1 MDRDEIASVVDF
13 SEEAFIQMRDPV
25 NEMIDTFS
33 GLYIDSEEEKE
44 KSAMQDQPGEPDDF
58 NALPPP
64 PPLVEFEEEQ
74 VYSNGMVTV
83 QRLTNVEEHLSD
95 IEHRL
100 SDCVSQETVIDM
112 MKKLEDKINYH
123 IQRETDR
130 IKTQIDSK
138 IADLGQ
144 SMVDCLKRRD
154 KQLDQRIQALNPLS
168 STPISATTIS
178 QKTTSM
184 QKQSSSSQQY
194 MSLPTIPAP
203 YNPPVKLEFPSF
215 TNASDDDPV
224 VFIERVEEY
233 VNLRPLPDKE
243 LLASLAAVLKGTAK
257 DWWSAEKKN
266 VGTWKCFKDKFLFA
280 FLNEDFKE
288 VAAQRLINRRQQN
301 KESIRDFAYHYRALC
316 MRNNPKMNETD
327 IVNAILRNCNPRLA
341 SLLRSSA
348 KTVDELVRLGTQI
361 EKDWMGAKNHWSL
374 VNSEEQ
380 NRKLPAAKSKRE
392 NQLMLVDH
400 HNASQG
406 YRALQLPVT
415 INHTNID
422 AIIDTGSTFSIVQRK
437 IWKELSKEK
446 SDQFTTSNQNFILAN
461 GQCQKAIGKVRL
473 MCEIKEEK
481 IEVDFFVMEDKDLA
495 VSVIL
500 GLDFLKKSKMVL
512 DFNTLHFHLPEV
524 T

>member
-1 MDRDEIASVVDF
+1 MDRDEIVSVEDF
-13 SEEAFIQMRDPV
+13 SDEAFIQRRDPV

-33 GLYIDSEEEKE
+33 GLYIDSEEEIE
-44 KSAMQDQPGEPDDF
+44 KIAVQDQPGDSDDF
-58 NALPPP
+58 TKIPPP
-64 PPLVEFEEEQ
+64 PPVVFEEEQ
-74 VYSNGMVTV
+74 MYSNGTVTM
-83 QRLTNVEEHLSD
+83 QRLTDIEEHLTD
-95 IEHRL
+95 IEHRM
-100 SDCVSQETVIDM
+100 SDCVNQNTMVDM
-112 MKKLEDKINYH
+112 MKRFEDRINYR

-130 IKTQIDSK
+130 IKAQMDSR

-154 KQLDQRIQALNPLS
+154 KQLDQRYQALNPLL
-168 STPISATTIS
+168 STPISAPTVSHNKAAKIGSTPIQADAS
-178 QKTTSM
+178 QP
-184 QKQSSSSQQY
+184 Y

-215 TNASDDDPV
+215 TNASVDDPV

-233 VNLRPLPDKE
+233 VNLRLLPDKE
-243 LLASLAAVLKGTAK
+243 LLASMAVVLKGTAK
-257 DWWSAEKKN
+257 DWWTAEKKN
-266 VGTWKCFKDKFLFA
+266 VGTWKSFKDKFLFA

-288 VAAQRLINRRQQN
+288 VAAQRLINRRQQS

-316 MRNNPKMNETD
+316 MRNNPKITETE

-348 KTVDELVRLGTQI
+348 NTVDELVRLGTQI

-380 NRKLPAAKSKRE
+380 NRKSPAAMSKRE
-392 NQLMLVDH
+392 NQLMLVDQ
-400 HNASQG
+400 HNAGKG

-415 INHTNID
+415 INHID
-422 AIIDTGSTFSIVQRK
+422 AIIDTGSTFSIVQKK
-437 IWKELSKEK
+437 IWKELTKK
-446 SDQFTTSNQNFILAN
+446 GSDQFSISHQNFILAN
-461 GQCQKAIGKVRL
+461 GQCQKAIGKVRW

-481 IEVDFFVMEDKDLA
+481 FEVDFFVMEDKDLA

-500 GLDFLKKSKMVL
+500 GLDFLKKKTEWFWIL
-512 DFNTLHFHLPEV
+512 TL
-524 T
+524 